1 MKRVKFVSAALL
13 ASMVAVVVCPTTV
26 LAASQEAQRIIESA
40 AADCKNF
47 ENGEFD
53 QGDAVTEIELR
64 SQFGAVKAELVDE
77 SQYSCSSA
85 ASMYCGT
92 GGCMLNLIVD
102 DETMSWQA
110 TGWRLIDWG
119 PDRIL
124 LIGRDGGWCGGA
136 GAEVC
141 YEALVW
147 SNGKILTVGSSPE

>member
-1 MKRVKFVSAALL
+1 MVQKILAALVALAVSAGSA
-13 ASMVAVVVCPTTV
+13 MAVSP
-26 LAASQEAQRIIESA
+26 EAQQLIDRA
-40 AADCKNF
+40 AADCQSF

-64 SQFGAVKAELVDE
+64 SQFGAVSAELVDE
-77 SQYSCSSA
+77 SQYACSSA
-85 ASMYCGT
+85 VSLYCGT
-92 GGCMLNLIVD
+92 GGCMLNLVVNG
-102 DETMSWQA
+102 ETMAWQA

-147 SNGKILTVGSSPE
+147 SNGKVLTVGPAPE